1 MARNA
6 VDEMSG
12 GLRGD
17 RYVLHDR
24 DTKFCAAFRDV
35 LRSAGVRPVMLPP
48 RSPNLKAY
56 ASYCTS
62 SRLCDGENRLLGTS
76 ASVALE
82 NRVSFHGFV

>member
-24 DTKFCAAFRDV
+24 DTKFCAAFDEV
-35 LRSAGVRPVMLPP
+35 LAGEGIHCLRLPP
-48 RSPNLKAY
+48 RSPSLKAY

-62 SRLCDGENRLLGTS
+62 SRLCDGENRLLGPS